1 MSDVEVALS
10 KVESKRLDELEQ
22 IIEKGHKTFLEVGN
36 ALLAIRE
43 EKLYRPKTFDEYCLE
58 RWNFTRQRA
67 GQLMR
72 SAKMETRV
80 SISLPTERHA
90 RAING
95 LPEHAQEKMASLIV
109 DKSTRE
115 AEAIVREYREREGV
129 GRTFNRHPRLIA
141 LAEEL
146 GGLEGRWTEEMC
158 KELTPPQARKQLTRI
173 EKAIAVLEKARVAVE
188 YKAATMHTWAGH

>member
-1 MSDVEVALS
+1 VSDIEVALS
-10 KVESKRLDELEQ
+10 KVESKRLDELEK
-22 IIEKGHKTFLEVGN
+22 IIEKGKTTFLEVGN

-43 EKLYRPKTFDEYCLE
+43 EKLYRPQTFEQYCLE
-58 RWNFTRQRA
+58 RWNFTDRRA
-67 GQLMR
+67 RQLMTY
-72 SAKMETRV
+72 AETGTRV
-80 SISLPTERHA
+80 PVSLPTERHA
-90 RAING
+90 RVING
-95 LPEHAQEKMASLIV
+95 LPEHAQEKMATLIA

-158 KELTPPQARKQLTRI
+158 KDLTPPQARKQLLRI
-173 EKAIAVLEKARVAVE
+173 EKAIAILEKARVAVE